1 MNTFRSIDE
10 LVKMFE
16 REKVLLKEMFYKRK
30 QLSFRYDYALELT
43 EYKEERIRFL
53 IEYGVLRESGDFLE
67 MEDLYLK
74 FFEEV
79 LQINEEINVS
89 FVQDYLNHLNDNI
102 DYFLKENNEQR
113 KYAYQREVRRCL
125 KNIALATV
133 RNVMDL
139 KRNLDVTYKTEPN
152 YQVKLA
158 KLKKLDEKRRNIAL
172 LITRSEEVIDSQQ
185 PTFFRVAMDVQMRAV
200 VSDVKLQLNDSY
212 HNLIEIEKQII
223 HYLNLI
229 AYQNRI
235 FEKVR
240 RLKYLRDQFLLEENT
255 DIRRVIGEK
264 NPVWM
269 EPQPNYR
276 IKLSLS
282 NLHTSEVA
290 LELIR
295 KVMSRRKQDS
305 RGPRNVAGAIPES
318 YLSQAGEVMD
328 RVNLQE
334 VFNAFAAS
342 GTHLFR
348 FVMNTC
354 WRN

>member
-1 MNTFRSIDE
+1 MLNRIPSYEKITIFGGDFRIIPIFAKKRLCFNDIIFDTMNTFRSIDE

-158 KLKKLDEKRRNIAL
+158 KLKNW
-172 LITRSEEVIDSQQ
+172 
-185 PTFFRVAMDVQMRAV
+185 M
-200 VSDVKLQLNDSY
+200 
-212 HNLIEIEKQII
+212 
-223 HYLNLI
+223 
-229 AYQNRI
+229 
-235 FEKVR
+235 
-240 RLKYLRDQFLLEENT
+240 
-255 DIRRVIGEK
+255 K
-264 NPVWM
+264 NGV
-269 EPQPNYR
+269 
-276 IKLSLS
+276 
-282 NLHTSEVA
+282 T
-290 LELIR
+290 
-295 KVMSRRKQDS
+295 
-305 RGPRNVAGAIPES
+305 
-318 YLSQAGEVMD
+318 
-328 RVNLQE
+328 
-334 VFNAFAAS
+334 
-342 GTHLFR
+342 
-348 FVMNTC
+348 
-354 WRN
+354 

>member
-1 MNTFRSIDE
+1 M
-10 LVKMFE
+10 
-16 REKVLLKEMFYKRK
+16 
-30 QLSFRYDYALELT
+30 
-43 EYKEERIRFL
+43 
-53 IEYGVLRESGDFLE
+53 
-67 MEDLYLK
+67 
-74 FFEEV
+74 
-79 LQINEEINVS
+79 S

-295 KVMSRRKQDS
+295 KVMSRRKKDV

-348 FVMNTC
+348 FVMNYSYGKPVAEEDKLLFFCQLASQYADELDFTD
-354 WRN
+354 RYESTSEVEYPLIYLRQNP